1 MASRIGFIGVG
12 LMGHGMA
19 KNLVEKGFDLT
30 VMGHRNRAPVDDLLK
45 RGAKEAK
52 TPAELAGKVDIL
64 FLCVTGSPQV
74 EQVVLGDNGIVQGA
88 KQGLIVVDSSTSEPE
103 STRKLAADLAKRG
116 IIFVDAPLT
125 RSPVEAEAGR
135 LNTMVG
141 ASDEVIAKIRPALE
155 AFSENIFHAGK
166 SAGAGHTVKLLNNFL
181 GLSTATMVSE
191 AVVVCERSGAD
202 PRVMFD
208 ICSLGGGDSRMMR
221 MMLPKALEG
230 DYTGLQFALSNARK
244 DIGYYTNLAAAA
256 GVDSAL
262 GATVHATLSQAVESG
277 YADQYIPTLIEH
289 MRQRADGPVRKKA

>member
-1 MASRIGFIGVG
+1 MAQRIGFIGVG

-30 VMGHRNRAPVDDLLK
+30 VMAHRNRAPVEDLLK

-52 TPAELAGKVDIL
+52 TPAELAGTVDIL

-74 EQVVLGDNGIVQGA
+74 EQVVYGEDGIVKGA
-88 KQGLIVVDSSTSEPE
+88 RGGLIVVDSSTSEPE
-103 STRKLAADLAKRG
+103 ATRRIAADLAKRD
-116 IIFVDAPLT
+116 ITFVDAPLT

-141 ASDEVIAKIRPALE
+141 ASDEVFAKIRPALQTF
-155 AFSENIFHAGK
+155 AENIFHAGK
-166 SAGAGHTVKLLNNFL
+166 AAGAGHTVKLLNNFL
-181 GLSTATMVSE
+181 ALSTATLVAE

-202 PRVMFD
+202 PQIMFE
-208 ICSLGGGDSRMMR
+208 ICSRGGGDSRMLR

-244 DIGYYTNLAAAA
+244 DIGYYTRLAAAA
-256 GVDSAL
+256 GINSAL
-262 GATVHATLSQAVESG
+262 GTTVHDTLSQAVENG
-277 YADQYIPTLIEH
+277 YADQYVPTLIEAT
-289 MRQRADGPVRKKA
+289 RQRADGPVRMNA